1 MSLITISRSL
11 GSGGE
16 VIASK
21 VAKVLNIE
29 LYDDNKL
36 QQAAIDMGIPADDV
50 KKLNE
55 KAPGLFDRLLNR
67 KPETYLE
74 LMESVVYDVA
84 HKGTGVIVGHGSQM
98 LLRDFGCAFHVYIH
112 ATRPSRVQYIM
123 ETKGLNREG
132 AEQLIQKSDHQQSGF
147 FRFAFQMNWND
158 PSLYDLIVN
167 TEKLGIDSAVK
178 LIVDTAESDQIQT
191 CSLTAVEAME
201 RLSQKKR
208 VEAAVLAND
217 INPFLL
223 NIEVPEKGV
232 VRLSGAAHSQVEK
245 DNLVDIIQGVSGVSE
260 VRNEVGVMP
269 SGI

>member
-1 MSLITISRSL
+1 
-11 GSGGE
+11 
-16 VIASK
+16 
-21 VAKVLNIE
+21 
-29 LYDDNKL
+29 
-36 QQAAIDMGIPADDV
+36 
-50 KKLNE
+50 
-55 KAPGLFDRLLNR
+55 
-67 KPETYLE
+67 
-74 LMESVVYDVA
+74 
-84 HKGTGVIVGHGSQM
+84 
-98 LLRDFGCAFHVYIH
+98 
-112 ATRPSRVQYIM
+112 M

-132 AEQLIQKSDHQQSGF
+132 AKQLIQKSDHQQSGF

-208 VEAAVLAND
+208 VEAAVLEND

-223 NIEVPEKGV
+223 NIDVPEKGV
-232 VRLSGAAHSQVEK
+232 VHLSGAAHSKDEK
-245 DNLVDIIQGVSGVSE
+245 DSLVDIIQGVSGVSE
-260 VRNEVGVMP
+260 VRSEVGVIQ

>member
-21 VAKVLNIE
+21 VAKALNIE

-36 QQAAIDMGIPADDV
+36 QQAAIDMGIPAGDV
-50 KKLNE
+50 GKLNE

-112 ATRPSRVQYIM
+112 ATGPSRVQYIM

-132 AEQLIQKSDHQQSGF
+132 AKQLIQKSDHQQSGF

-208 VEAAVLAND
+208 VEAAVLEND

-232 VRLSGAAHSQVEK
+232 VHLSGATHSQDEK
-245 DNLVDIIQGVSGVSE
+245 DSLIDIIKGVSGVSE
-260 VRNEVGVMP
+260 VHNEVGVMP

>member
-21 VAKVLNIE
+21 VAKALNLE

-36 QQAAIDMGIPADDV
+36 QQAAIDMGIPADDA
-50 KKLNE
+50 KNLNE
-55 KAPGLFDRLLNR
+55 KAPGLFERLLNR

-84 HKGTGVIVGHGSQM
+84 HKGQGVIVGHGSQM
-98 LLRDFGCAFHVYIH
+98 LLRDFGCAFHVYVH
-112 ATRPSRVQYIM
+112 ATGPSRVQYIM

-132 AEQLIQKSDHQQSGF
+132 AKQLIQKSDHQQKGF
-147 FRFAFQMNWND
+147 FRFAFQMDWND

-167 TEKLGIDSAVK
+167 TEKLGIEAAVK
-178 LIVDTAESDQIQT
+178 LIVGTAESDQIQA

-208 VEAAVLAND
+208 VEAAVLEND

-232 VRLSGAAHSQVEK
+232 VRLSGAANSQVEK
-245 DNLVDIIQGVSGVSE
+245 DNLVDIIQRVSGISE